1 MKKEYYIKCCFTCQ
15 YSDYSP
21 YGNDD
26 YGAMSCYRRHKED
39 CLMVNSKE
47 DYFKYLEGKDADV
60 RQETYL
66 CEQYSPRSRAGG
78 YRGFVDGVKS

>member
-1 MKKEYYIKCCFTCQ
+1 
-15 YSDYSP
+15 
-21 YGNDD
+21 
-26 YGAMSCYRRHKED
+26 
-39 CLMVNSKE
+39 MVNSKE
-47 DYFKYLEGKDADV
+47 DYFKYLEGKDSDG